1 MLISEFWR
9 WWKSDFVSFGQSQT
23 SVPRFMYLYEAN
35 WLLAV
40 ALYLPDM
47 RVVCSDVSQQE
58 TKQEHFPTSKYMNQ
72 HLSCMSYTH
81 SI

>member
-1 MLISEFWR
+1 MVEIRFCFLRTEPDKR
-9 WWKSDFVSFGQSQT
+9 
-23 SVPRFMYLYEAN
+23 PRFMYLFEAN

-40 ALYLPDM
+40 ALYLPDI

-58 TKQEHFPTSKYMNQ
+58 TKQEHFPTSKYMSQ
-72 HLSCMSYTH
+72 DLSCMSYTH